1 MDTTWIV
8 VASRDEVRIFE
19 RKGKKDLTL
28 VTDIGNPEGKLHPRD
43 LVSDK
48 SGTSSDNRMRRRL
61 AYSTEQSPKER
72 SLINFYREIGDQID
86 LALNKQKFDR
96 LILIAE
102 PRLLGILRSVLPSS
116 VHNVIIQEIHKDL
129 AFATEEQIMERL

>member
-1 MDTTWIV
+1 
-8 VASRDEVRIFE
+8 
-19 RKGKKDLTL
+19 
-28 VTDIGNPEGKLHPRD
+28 
-43 LVSDK
+43 
-48 SGTSSDNRMRRRL
+48 MRRRL

-72 SLINFYREIGDQID
+72 SLINFYREIADQID

-102 PRLLGILRSVLPSS
+102 PRLLGILRTVLPSS
-116 VHNVIIQEIHKDL
+116 VHGVIIQEIHKDL

>member
-48 SGTSSDNRMRRRL
+48 AGTSSDNRMRRRL

>member
-1 MDTTWIV
+1 
-8 VASRDEVRIFE
+8 
-19 RKGKKDLTL
+19 
-28 VTDIGNPEGKLHPRD
+28 
-43 LVSDK
+43 
-48 SGTSSDNRMRRRL
+48 MRRRL

-116 VHNVIIQEIHKDL
+116 VHHVIIQEIHNDL

>member
-48 SGTSSDNRMRRRL
+48 AGTSSDNRMRRRL

-86 LALNKQKFDR
+86 LALK
-96 LILIAE
+96 
-102 PRLLGILRSVLPSS
+102 
-116 VHNVIIQEIHKDL
+116 
-129 AFATEEQIMERL
+129 

>member
-28 VTDIGNPEGKLHPRD
+28 VTDIGNPAGKLHPRD

-48 SGTSSDNRMRRRL
+48 AGTSSDNRMRRRL

-102 PRLLGILRSVLPSS
+102 PRLLGILRTVLPSS
-116 VHNVIIQEIHKDL
+116 VHGVIIQEIHKDL

>member
-28 VTDIGNPEGKLHPRD
+28 VTDIGNPEGKLRPRD

-48 SGTSSDNRMRRRL
+48 AGTSSDNRMRRRL

-72 SLINFYREIGDQID
+72 SLINFYEEISDQID

-102 PRLLGILRSVLPSS
+102 PRLLGILRAILPSS
-116 VHNVIIQEIHKDL
+116 VHGVIIQEIHKDL

>member
-28 VTDIGNPEGKLHPRD
+28 VTAIGNPEGKLHPRD

-48 SGTSSDNRMRRRL
+48 AGTSSDNRMRRRL

-116 VHNVIIQEIHKDL
+116 VHHVIIQEIHKDL

>member
-48 SGTSSDNRMRRRL
+48 AGTSSDNRMRRRL

-129 AFATEEQIMERL
+129 AFATEDQIMERL

>member
-48 SGTSSDNRMRRRL
+48 AGTSSDNRMRRRL

-116 VHNVIIQEIHKDL
+116 VHHVIIQEIHKDL
-129 AFATEEQIMERL
+129 AFATEEQIIERL